1 MNCYLINIIQCHLS
15 STKKCYYITSN
26 IYTLKTKSKVFN
38 FSLHFIKII
47 HELDNEVNLCEVIK
61 TEKCTSPGK
70 NTIKN

>member
-1 MNCYLINIIQCHLS
+1 MLLYNI
-15 STKKCYYITSN
+15 N

-61 TEKCTSPGK
+61 TEKCTSPG
-70 NTIKN
+70 